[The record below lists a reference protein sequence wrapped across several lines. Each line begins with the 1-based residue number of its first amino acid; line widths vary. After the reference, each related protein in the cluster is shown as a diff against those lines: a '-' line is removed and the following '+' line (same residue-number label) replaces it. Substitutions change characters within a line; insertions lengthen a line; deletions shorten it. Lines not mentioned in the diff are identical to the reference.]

1 MAIKRIIKK
10 PQHLVLIKDSTNM
23 SEISSKSIHLMVT
36 SPPYWN
42 LKKYGKNGLGANEA
56 YATYLNGLRAV
67 FSEVN
72 RVLKDGRFAV
82 INIGTAVSENSM
94 KPIHGDVIKMMTD
107 LGFTFKKEII
117 WMKPKGT
124 QGLWQ
129 RGTTKFLKKEPYP
142 CYLSLNIQHE
152 YILIFQKNGEL
163 KVKQTRTT
171 KLSEEMI
178 KKYAWSVWDMRVSY
192 TKGHPAPFPE
202 ELPRRI
208 IQLYSTKGETVLDP
222 FGGAGTTSKVSME
235 LGRKSF
241 LYESL
246 VVRVCF
252 TLSSPFF

>member
-1 MAIKRIIKK
+1 
-10 PQHLVLIKDSTNM
+10 
-23 SEISSKSIHLMVT
+23 MVT

-241 LYESL
+241 LYEINNEYTELIRTNLSNNDKTCDTYDI
-246 VVRVCF
+246 RVIHV
-252 TLSSPFF
+252 

>member
-1 MAIKRIIKK
+1 MKRIKRIIKK

-23 SEISSKSIHLMVT
+23 SEISSKSIHLMT

-163 KVKQTRTT
+163 KVKQTRH
-171 KLSEEMI
+171 LSET
-178 KKYAWSVWDMRVSY
+178 SVWDMRS
-192 TKGHPAPFPE
+192 K
-202 ELPRRI
+202 
-208 IQLYSTKGETVLDP
+208 TV
-222 FGGAGTTSKVSME
+222 
-235 LGRKSF
+235 
-241 LYESL
+241 
-246 VVRVCF
+246 
-252 TLSSPFF
+252 SPFVLYN

>member
-202 ELPRRI
+202 ELPV
-208 IQLYSTKGETVLDP
+208 E
-222 FGGAGTTSKVSME
+222 
-235 LGRKSF
+235 
-241 LYESL
+241 
-246 VVRVCF
+246 
-252 TLSSPFF
+252 